1 MYFIDSLH
9 YFISNIFTAN
19 ITNTPNL
26 SKRHLRK
33 DERMCDNNPRNK
45 FSVKQLTKTKTLI
58 QVFYNDYIAII
69 LMIKF
74 VTEMLTQLLT
84 TYAKNALARGNETV
98 TRPHTMLKS
107 SAHCIAFR

>member
-1 MYFIDSLH
+1 MLFYIKHFHCKYHKHTKFESAPIKKGRENVT
-9 YFISNIFTAN
+9 II
-19 ITNTPNL
+19 
-26 SKRHLRK
+26 
-33 DERMCDNNPRNK
+33 
-45 FSVKQLTKTKTLI
+45 FSVKQLTKTKTLKH
-58 QVFYNDYIAII
+58 VFYNDYIAII

-84 TYAKNALARGNETV
+84 TSAKNALARGNETV

>member
-1 MYFIDSLH
+1 MLQNRLHEQEYHACELLYYMYFIDSLY

-26 SKRHLRK
+26 SKQLLRK
-33 DERMCDNNPRNK
+33 D
-45 FSVKQLTKTKTLI
+45 VKQLTKIKTLI
-58 QVFYNDYIAII
+58 HVFYNDYIAII

-84 TYAKNALARGNETV
+84 TYA
-98 TRPHTMLKS
+98 
-107 SAHCIAFR
+107 

>member
-1 MYFIDSLH
+1 M
-9 YFISNIFTAN
+9 
-19 ITNTPNL
+19 
-26 SKRHLRK
+26 
-33 DERMCDNNPRNK
+33 
-45 FSVKQLTKTKTLI
+45 
-58 QVFYNDYIAII
+58 FYNDYIAII

-84 TYAKNALARGNETV
+84 TYAQNALARGNETV

>member
-1 MYFIDSLH
+1 MTLFRQRPSYILKKGRENVT
-9 YFISNIFTAN
+9 II
-19 ITNTPNL
+19 
-26 SKRHLRK
+26 
-33 DERMCDNNPRNK
+33 

-58 QVFYNDYIAII
+58 HGFYNDYIAII

-84 TYAKNALARGNETV
+84 TYAENALARGNETV